1 MVKICKRCSFIFLLQ
16 QTSMV
21 KEDKF
26 NFEKDEKVL
35 CYHGPFIYEAKILKR
50 EKKEENEQEPE
61 YQYFVHYKGWKQ
73 TWDEWI
79 SESRVLKYTEENL
92 AKQKQLKEMNS
103 KRKPSR
109 ASTATNS
116 TANDTTATESRSRK
130 RHRDSS
136 IDKARLEEE
145 TKRPEFKLTIPET
158 LKGLLVDDWENITK
172 NRQVLSIPRETTVD
186 KILES
191 FKEQYPKK
199 DETFD
204 EFLQGIQ
211 LYFNKLLSTS
221 LLYRMER
228 KQHEEVCGD
237 KEPSS
242 VYGVEHLLRLFIE
255 IPIMVSQTNMDVE
268 SLNELREKL
277 DDLLRFIQDHEKE
290 YFTHDY
296 QMSSNV

>member
-1 MVKICKRCSFIFLLQ
+1 
-16 QTSMV
+16 MV

-242 VYGVEHLLRLFIE
+242 VYGVEHLLRLFVE